1 MNKSYNLFAE
11 WNTKQ
16 LQISEA
22 KLQTI
27 YYTHSSDL
35 AEERMRER
43 SCEQKWRAKCE
54 VRNGTRAEI

>member
-43 SCEQKWRAKCE
+43 EKL
-54 VRNGTRAEI
+54 RAEAESKV